1 MERREDGDDHADR
14 VETEPPTTSGGEKEE
29 MEAEAVV
36 YKKGAWSKEE
46 DEKLKRAVDEYGV
59 RNWVAIEKFSGLAR
73 PAKNCRLRW
82 LNYLRP
88 NLKKYP
94 FTPEEENLILDLHS
108 KYGNS
113 WSRIASKLP
122 GRSDNEIKNFWHK
135 RAKKCQKHHLPIY
148 PTAQEQQQQ
157 QQQSYTHVSNNLN
170 DDEANA
176 NTNVNVSDDYYPNI
190 PTNYPNHTLPSPE
203 FQPNLLN
210 TSSSIIHSSQTLIPT
225 PQPQFVPSPSSLTSP
240 HKQSPTSQLTDQTS
254 LLPNTPTSQNL
265 LVSQQQLTDTS
276 PHHVQGSSLWQG
288 ATSSNTFTPLR
299 KPPILSS
306 PDSCLRRFSRATS
319 ELPSTGNSVSGSTHS
334 VVNVS
339 AFLPSDPSLQI
350 PWSSSPAE
358 SPRSPLKLKLSA
370 GGPALYS
377 VHMSTQTTDAPV
389 SAFQLKPPTPP
400 LSPLKLHL
408 SVPSES
414 GFQSNSSIPDS
425 TFQLNSSTSAVPV
438 SAPQLKPSSCSQDLP
453 TIQPMSLDANRAVP
467 PDSSLNFTNMPPS
480 SQFYPPATPEVNSSR
495 HEVESDSHLEIMDEL
510 REAEARVRFLK
521 KKLKERT
528 NPNKTTLIKESSR
541 KEQFFGEGQE
551 TTDLYS
557 RGMKAVL
564 PNRNSS
570 QSTIKDCLSRTNSRT
585 QNFLEE
591 ILRVTEPTSNSRTNE
606 TRKRTRSV
614 DMIGAS
620 ETATLQIN
628 TDREENRLCK
638 VPKTG
643 NLESGK
649 RTQEST
655 EPEQVSVDERL
666 HTEHLLSE
674 IFKRESSA
682 TSQEQRHS
690 VAYFDHLNN
699 QNAANAPNS
708 DSWCNK
714 QCHFQ
719 ECSITEG
726 LFSQSST
733 VSQES
738 FLNGAQSTATT
749 LVEPGNDSRSYLHD
763 EGGFF
768 ADSLGREFSDGLET
782 RFTEGGNLP
791 ATSMICES
799 NLLMHQYPTSNVQ
812 DSSYLDSKS
821 IMEQESLGGEQFSL
835 QASNKGNSAESLRH
849 CGSSQL
855 LHQYQAANLLD
866 SSYLVSK
873 QILEQESPGGGQFSL
888 QTSGGG
894 NLEGTSLH
902 QHRAANLVDSSFPVG
917 FQHEC
922 PTSGQYSV
930 QTSSAGGFY
939 GGEMKME
946 HKSGEAWKQEPC
958 REHSLIDSL
967 LAENLWPEGH
977 SHDQTLSTNRFDSVV
992 EPSTKTHLTESK
1004 NWNDESGCCHTGQ
1017 EQKQEHEQ
1025 DHMNLMPEELSSLLE
1040 FFPTTFQTLEW
1051 YNNCNAIHDIEAS
1064 NEYDMALGLHMSSSS
1079 QPLMTIADFI

>member
-1 MERREDGDDHADR
+1 MESREGGDPADR
-14 VETEPPTTSGGEKEE
+14 VESTEPPTTTGGEK
-29 MEAEAVV
+29 AEPEPVV

-94 FTPEEENLILDLHS
+94 FTVEEENLILNLHS

-135 RAKKCQKHHLPIY
+135 RAKKCQKHHLPMY

-157 QQQSYTHVSNNLN
+157 SHTHVSNNNLN
-170 DDEANA
+170 DDKANA
-176 NTNVNVSDDYYPNI
+176 NANEDYFPNI
-190 PTNYPNHTLPSPE
+190 PTNYPNHTSNIHSPE

-210 TSSSIIHSSQTLIPT
+210 PTNSSSIIHSPHTLNPT
-225 PQPQFVPSPSSLTSP
+225 PQLPQFVPSPAGGLTSP
-240 HKQSPTSQLTDQTS
+240 HEQSPASQFTDQTP
-254 LLPNTPTSQNL
+254 LLPNTPTSQTQNL
-265 LVSQQQLTDTS
+265 LVSPQQHSQLTDT
-276 PHHVQGSSLWQG
+276 VQGPLLWQG
-288 ATSSNTFTPLR
+288 GSISSNTFTPLR

-306 PDSCLRRFSRATS
+306 PDSHLRRFSRATS
-319 ELPSTGNSVSGSTHS
+319 QLPPTAKVSGSTHS
-334 VVNVS
+334 VVNAS
-339 AFLPSDPSLQI
+339 AFLPSDQSLQI
-350 PWSSSPAE
+350 PWSSPAE

-389 SAFQLKPPTPP
+389 ASLSAFQLKPPTPP

-408 SVPSES
+408 SIPVPSES
-414 GFQSNSSIPDS
+414 AFQSHSSVPDS
-425 TFQLNSSTSAVPV
+425 TVPV
-438 SAPQLKPSSCSQDLP
+438 SAPQFQPSSCSQDLP
-453 TIQPMSLDANRAVP
+453 TIQPMSLDATRAVP
-467 PDSSLNFTNMPPS
+467 LNSSLNVTNMPPAI
-480 SQFYPPATPEVNSSR
+480 QFYQPPTPDVNSSM

-541 KEQFFGEGQE
+541 KEQFFSEGQE
-551 TTDLYS
+551 TTDLYG
-557 RGMKAVL
+557 RGMKAVPL
-564 PNRNSS
+564 DGNSS
-570 QSTIKDCLSRTNSRT
+570 QRTIKDCLSRTSSRT
-585 QNFLEE
+585 QSYAEE
-591 ILRVTEPTSNSRTNE
+591 IFRVSEPTSNSRTNE
-606 TRKRTRSV
+606 TLKRTRSC
-614 DMIGAS
+614 DMIGVS
-620 ETATLQIN
+620 ETATFQIN
-628 TDREENRLCK
+628 SDTEENRLCK
-638 VPKTG
+638 LPKTG

-649 RTQEST
+649 CTPESADLERVTQGENAET
-655 EPEQVSVDERL
+655 KILMDENLQR
-666 HTEHLLSE
+666 EDLLSE

-690 VAYFDHLNN
+690 VTFFDHLNN

-714 QCHFQ
+714 PCHFQ
-719 ECSITEG
+719 VPAGKCLNECSITEG

-733 VSQES
+733 VTQDS
-738 FLNGAQSTATT
+738 FLKGGHVHLIDAFAPVYSQSTATT
-749 LVEPGNDSRSYLHD
+749 LVEPGNDSRSYLHH

-768 ADSLGREFSDGLET
+768 ADSLERDFSDGLGT
-782 RFTEGGNLP
+782 KFTEAGLMGGNLP
-791 ATSMICES
+791 ATPMLCES
-799 NLLMHQYPTSNVQ
+799 NLLMHQYPTADVQ
-812 DSSYLDSKS
+812 DSSYLD
-821 IMEQESLGGEQFSL
+821 
-835 QASNKGNSAESLRH
+835 
-849 CGSSQL
+849 
-855 LHQYQAANLLD
+855 
-866 SSYLVSK
+866 
-873 QILEQESPGGGQFSL
+873 
-888 QTSGGG
+888 T
-894 NLEGTSLH
+894 
-902 QHRAANLVDSSFPVG
+902 NLVDSRFTVG

-939 GGEMKME
+939 EGDMKME
-946 HKSGEAWKQEPC
+946 HKSGETWKQEPS
-958 REHSLIDSL
+958 REHSLLDSL
-967 LAENLWPEGH
+967 LVENLWPEGH

-1004 NWNDESGCCHTGQ
+1004 NWNDESGRSHTG
-1017 EQKQEHEQ
+1017 EVLKHEHEQ
-1025 DHMNLMPEELSSLLE
+1025 DHMNIMPDELSSLLE
-1040 FFPTTFQTLEW
+1040 FFPTTIQTLEW
-1051 YNNCNAIHDIEAS
+1051 YNNCNAIHDVEAS
-1064 NEYDMALGLHMSSSS
+1064 NEYDMGLGLHMSSTS